1 MDRESGCFCYG
12 IEKDSNLEASMDMAV
27 WLDKYKVT
35 GQDMSLSKWMINRMD
50 HVSLMAFRDATE
62 GSNGIVAVAKEEI
75 AFADELG
82 KPIKISVEI
91 KASHE
96 GDHITFYEEG
106 RHGGRAGQV
115 A

>member
-50 HVSLMAFRDATE
+50 HVFSW
-62 GSNGIVAVAKEEI
+62 
-75 AFADELG
+75 
-82 KPIKISVEI
+82 PSVMRR
-91 KASHE
+91 KDRTDCRRS
-96 GDHITFYEEG
+96 
-106 RHGGRAGQV
+106 
-115 A
+115 

>member
-50 HVSLMAFRDATE
+50 HVSLMAFRDARKDRT
-62 GSNGIVAVAKEEI
+62 GLS
-75 AFADELG
+75 
-82 KPIKISVEI
+82 P
-91 KASHE
+91 
-96 GDHITFYEEG
+96 
-106 RHGGRAGQV
+106 
-115 A
+115 